1 MLLAPNNLLLSLFH
15 CIIVTW
21 SGNYYKTGGIILPTV
36 YNNKYQG
43 QQGGISMYENKIAT
57 ITQKRQVTIPKDFFE
72 ELDLKPGKINCY
84 IEDGKIILEPLNSS
98 NVWDFSTTI
107 LTELVNEGYEG
118 DELLQEFENRKT
130 MLKESMAAMV
140 AEAREEIKEQKV
152 KNAEQVFEE
161 IFSVF
166 E

>member
-1 MLLAPNNLLLSLFH
+1 MPTLA
-15 CIIVTW
+15 
-21 SGNYYKTGGIILPTV
+21 
-36 YNNKYQG
+36 YNNTHRR
-43 QQGGISMYENKIAT
+43 QQGGISMYESKIAT

-84 IEDGKIILEPLNSS
+84 IEDGKIILDPLDYS

-107 LTELVNEGYEG
+107 ITELVNEGYEG
-118 DELLQEFENRKT
+118 NELLQEFKNRKN
-130 MLKESMAAMV
+130 MLKESMAAMI

-152 KNAEQVFEE
+152 KDAEQVFEE
-161 IFSVF
+161 IFSDF